1 MKGMKSIPGK
11 VYIAEMNSEAG
22 EFLVFIIHQSE
33 SDLVVLGKV
42 AIKSLLF
49 SCFKVYFYD
58 FFPWKALKLIVSLIT
73 VSMKS
78 LDLMSLLLV

>member
-22 EFLVFIIHQSE
+22 EFLVFIIHLSK

-42 AIKSLLF
+42 AIKQLLF

-58 FFPWKALKLIVSLIT
+58 FFP
-73 VSMKS
+73 
-78 LDLMSLLLV
+78 